1 MIRVVSLIALLCAVS
16 ACQRAATPDAAAS
29 QPAAAATAAAA
40 APGTTSQS
48 PLAVPPAGQPAVP
61 GLPGQAPGSPEV
73 KPVPA
78 QLPDVLA
85 RVNGE
90 AIGKAEFERAL
101 KNLEA
106 RAGRAVPAERRD
118 EILRG
123 VLDQL
128 VVFHVLMQETKARQ
142 IAVTEAD
149 LSARVGEL
157 QKQFPS
163 EDEFKKALA
172 ARGMTLDDLKQET
185 RQELALSRLV
195 EAEVKPQIKVAEGDV
210 KDFYDK
216 NPDRFKQPEAVRAS
230 HILLRVEPSATAE
243 QKQQAR
249 AKIDDLLEQVK
260 AGGDFA
266 ALARQHSQ
274 DGSAPQGGDL
284 NYFPR
289 GQMVPPFEQAAFAL
303 QPGQVSDVVETQFGY
318 HIIKVTDRR
327 APRTVPLAEA
337 APRIGQF
344 LTMQQQQ
351 EKTQAFISQL
361 KAKSRIEV
369 LI

>member
-1 MIRVVSLIALLCAVS
+1 VFPLIVLLCAVS
-16 ACQRAATPDAAAS
+16 ACQRTAAPDAAAS
-29 QPAAAATAAAA
+29 QPAAAATAATA
-40 APGTTSQS
+40 APGIPSQS
-48 PLAVPPAGQPAVP
+48 SQAVPPAGQPAAP

-172 ARGMTLDDLKQET
+172 SRGMTLDDLKQET

-195 EAEVKPQIKVAEGDV
+195 EAEVKPQIKVAESDV

-230 HILLRVEPSATAE
+230 HILLRVEPTATAE

-249 AKIDDLLEQVK
+249 AKIDDLLKQVK

-327 APRTVPLAEA
+327 PRRAS
-337 APRIGQF
+337 G
-344 LTMQQQQ
+344 
-351 EKTQAFISQL
+351 S
-361 KAKSRIEV
+361 S
-369 LI
+369 